1 MSRRRRL
8 PSIRTIRAFTLV
20 HVLPAVRIASEA
32 LSHNTLRAGLTSL
45 GILFGVASVIAMLAI
60 GKGAEQEIL
69 AQMQLLGTNNIVIQP
84 LVEQDEG
91 PAKDEE
97 EEKNKRFSPGLT
109 MLDAKS
115 IPEVI
120 QEVDTTSGEIVLQTS
135 ITREGRRRS
144 GKLVGVD
151 PTYFELFN
159 LDLSSGS
166 LFSPTQIQLASAVC
180 VIGDGVRARF
190 FTTEQPLG
198 RTIKV
203 GDAWLTVIGV
213 LQAREMPQGTADR
226 LGIRDANMDI
236 YVPLSTMLLRYRNRA
251 QVTNRD
257 IEQASASW
265 EDDSDGTPDPE
276 IQAERTNQHQ
286 LDRIIVRVQEARLV
300 PAVAEV
306 VQRMLTRRHNRVI
319 DFEVIVPELLLKQEQ
334 RTKTI
339 FNIVLGAIASIS
351 LIVGGIGIMNI
362 MLSSVMERIREIGVR
377 RAVGATRRDILAQF
391 LAEAVLISLA
401 GGIVGILAGGGLS
414 LAIERLAGI
423 RTIVSAVSIFVAFG
437 VSLAVGVFFGILPA
451 WRAAQMDPIVSLR
464 HE

>member
-1 MSRRRRL
+1 MRRVRRP
-8 PSIRTIRAFTLV
+8 PSPQEIRGAIIA
-20 HVLPAVRIASEA
+20 HVLPASRIAVAA
-32 LSHNTLRAGLTSL
+32 LSHNLLRAGLTSL

-91 PAKDEE
+91 VAKDEE
-97 EEKNKRFSPGLT
+97 DEKETERFSPGLT
-109 MLDAKS
+109 ILDAQS
-115 IPEVI
+115 IGDI
-120 QEVDTTSGEIVLQTS
+120 IGEVDTISGEVVLQTS
-135 ITREGRRRS
+135 FTREGRRRS

-151 PTYFELFN
+151 RDYFQVFN
-159 LDLSSGS
+159 LQIAHGS
-166 LFSPTQIQLASAVC
+166 YFSPMQSELASPVC

-198 RTIKV
+198 RQIKV
-203 GDAWLTVIGV
+203 GDTWLTVVGI
-213 LQAREMPQGTADR
+213 LKDREMPQGTAGR
-226 LGIRDANMDI
+226 LGIRDVNMDI
-236 YVPLSTMLLRYRNRA
+236 YTPLSTMLLRYRNRA

-257 IEQASASW
+257 IEAASGG
-265 EDDSDGTPDPE
+265 DDSEEPTDPQ
-276 IQAERTNQHQ
+276 IRAERTNYHQ
-286 LDRIIVRVQEARLV
+286 LDRIIVRVEEARFV
-300 PAVAEV
+300 PPVAEV

-339 FNIVLGAIASIS
+339 FNIVLGTIASIS

-377 RAVGATRRDILAQF
+377 RAVGAKRRDILAQF
-391 LAEAVLISLA
+391 LAEAILISLT
-401 GGIVGILAGGGLS
+401 GGVIGILAGGGLS
-414 LAIERLAGI
+414 FAIERLAGI

-437 VSLAVGVFFGILPA
+437 VSIAVGVFFGLLPA
-451 WRAAQMDPIVSLR
+451 YRAAQMDPIVSLR

>member
-1 MSRRRRL
+1 MNRVRQLLSPRE
-8 PSIRTIRAFTLV
+8 IRGAMIA
-20 HVLPAVRIASEA
+20 HALPALRIAVAA
-32 LSHNTLRAGLTSL
+32 LSHNLLRAGLTSL

-91 PAKDEE
+91 VAKDEE
-97 EEKNKRFSPGLT
+97 DEKESKRFSPGLT
-109 MLDAKS
+109 ILDARS
-115 IPEVI
+115 IGEIVD
-120 QEVDTTSGEIVLQTS
+120 EVDTISGEIVLQTS
-135 ITREGRRRS
+135 FTREGRRRS

-151 PTYFELFN
+151 RDYFQVFN
-159 LDLSSGS
+159 LQIAHGS
-166 LFSPTQIQLASAVC
+166 YFNTMQSELASPVC

-198 RTIKV
+198 RRIKV
-203 GDAWLTVIGV
+203 GDTWLTVVGI
-213 LQAREMPQGTADR
+213 LKDREMPQGTAGR
-226 LGIRDANMDI
+226 LGIRDVNMDI
-236 YVPLSTMLLRYRNRA
+236 YTPLSTMLLRYRNRA

-257 IEQASASW
+257 IEAASSGG
-265 EDDSDGTPDPE
+265 DDSEEPTDPQ
-276 IQAERTNQHQ
+276 IRAERTNYHQ
-286 LDRIIVRVQEARLV
+286 LDRIIVRVGEARFV
-300 PAVAEV
+300 PPVAEV

-339 FNIVLGAIASIS
+339 FNIVLGTIASIS

-377 RAVGATRRDILAQF
+377 RAVGAKRRDILAQF
-391 LAEAVLISLA
+391 LAEAVLISLT
-401 GGIVGILAGGGLS
+401 GGVIGILAGGGLS
-414 LAIERLAGI
+414 FAIERLAGI

-437 VSLAVGVFFGILPA
+437 VSIAVGVFFGLLPA
-451 WRAAQMDPIVSLR
+451 YRAAQMDPIVSLR